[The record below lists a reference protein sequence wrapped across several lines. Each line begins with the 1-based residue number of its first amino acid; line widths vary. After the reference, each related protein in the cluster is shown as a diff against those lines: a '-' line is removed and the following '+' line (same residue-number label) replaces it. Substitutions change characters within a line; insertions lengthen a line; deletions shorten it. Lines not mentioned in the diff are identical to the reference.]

1 MMSLAASPPTPT
13 HYAANELGWSDLT
26 GACDGLHHTQCPV
39 EATRIYNNRWHTF
52 LKTYLAKGPSPIGDI
67 TRVWFR
73 QEDQVQ
79 QLHPCSILHALLS
92 SPTSPADVHKVHAP
106 MCSHPPRSVRYQ
118 AIDWHMLSHSRR
130 EAPFMFML
138 PSGSI
143 QRQSRRTPSLAPPLE
158 RMHALHEHSTRGAS
172 SFSGCAARIP
182 RLRVCLHGG
191 ISYHSYDLIC

>member
-73 QEDQVQ
+73 QELKASNGRQGAGQQVRPPGTEHSPRDDLAANEVQ
-79 QLHPCSILHALLS
+79 HLHHLVPLS
-92 SPTSPADVHKVHAP
+92 SSRVELLLQLRPRVPA
-106 MCSHPPRSVRYQ
+106 
-118 AIDWHMLSHSRR
+118 
-130 EAPFMFML
+130 APFSTGL
-138 PSGSI
+138 ALSSVDGLR
-143 QRQSRRTPSLAPPLE
+143 RQGTQGRR
-158 RMHALHEHSTRGAS
+158 
-172 SFSGCAARIP
+172 
-182 RLRVCLHGG
+182 
-191 ISYHSYDLIC
+191 

>member
-92 SPTSPADVHKVHAP
+92 SPTSPADVHKVHGPHEA
-106 MCSHPPRSVRYQ
+106 HVQPP
-118 AIDWHMLSHSRR
+118 
-130 EAPFMFML
+130 
-138 PSGSI
+138 
-143 QRQSRRTPSLAPPLE
+143 T
-158 RMHALHEHSTRGAS
+158 
-172 SFSGCAARIP
+172 
-182 RLRVCLHGG
+182 
-191 ISYHSYDLIC
+191 